1 MRCRGMDAFMLLGEE
16 FEYEKAALKKKKV
29 DQGSNVS
36 DEEGTLAQAYTRFDN
51 DENPDQFDELGSDDI
66 QNDLFTDVGTRRFN
80 ALSSEKSKQRRV
92 FYSPSQRLNMNE
104 IQPSQ
109 ILTDNQSEPNTD
121 KTQSGS
127 R

>member
-1 MRCRGMDAFMLLGEE
+1 MDAFMLLGEE